1 MKDAFR
7 HSRELLDFLNLP
19 YTDNVKENDFPT
31 LVTKIFAGKMTSQY
45 DDPLL
50 KQVLPS
56 ILEEKV
62 NKDFTKEE
70 VQRECFNYLNLRP
83 LWATDNCS
91 KSNKW
96 EEPKNIESI

>member
-19 YTDNVKENDFPT
+19 YNDSVKENGFPT
-31 LVTKIFAGKMTSQY
+31 LVTKIFAGKMTNQY

-50 KQVLPS
+50 KQVLPD

-62 NKDFTKEE
+62 NKEFTKEP
-70 VQRECFNYLNLRP
+70 LNEF
-83 LWATDNCS
+83 S
-91 KSNKW
+91 KSLK
-96 EEPKNIESI
+96 EPSSILQKYQGRALFVASHA

>member
-1 MKDAFR
+1 MKGAFR

-62 NKDFTKEE
+62 NKDFTKDP
-70 VQRECFNYLNLRP
+70 LN
-83 LWATDNCS
+83 
-91 KSNKW
+91 
-96 EEPKNIESI
+96 EFPKDL